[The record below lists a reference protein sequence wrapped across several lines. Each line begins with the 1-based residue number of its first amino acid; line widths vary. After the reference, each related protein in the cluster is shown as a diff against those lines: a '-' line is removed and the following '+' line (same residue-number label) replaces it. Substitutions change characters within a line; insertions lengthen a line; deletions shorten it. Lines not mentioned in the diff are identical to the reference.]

1 MSKITREVNLVDV
14 PCEIEYAY
22 YKGCKG
28 ARDGRYGPPLEPD
41 EPPQVE
47 IDAVVFMGR
56 DLTEYLTDEDR
67 EKIEIEILEGIENDC
82 G

>member
-1 MSKITREVNLVDV
+1 MSKTNRELTLVDV
-14 PCEIEYAY
+14 PCEIEYTF